1 MTMKRVILE
10 MGAGND
16 LHGGDYTKAAL
27 RAVQDALHHSSL
39 TLFRALD
46 IPHSDMQVKVTIG
59 VQDPDQVDIA
69 QLAAHIPR
77 GQPDITVTFGGQNIK
92 DPETD
97 SCAVI
102 ASCAVEAFV
111 PINARDWVVRS

>member
-1 MTMKRVILE
+1 MKRLILE
-10 MGAGND
+10 MGSGND
-16 LHGGDYTKAAL
+16 LYGMNYTKAAI
-27 RAVQDALHHSSL
+27 RALDNALHHSSL

-59 VQDPDQVDIA
+59 VQDPDQVDIV
-69 QLAAHIPR
+69 QLAAQIPR